1 MKTIEERAKE
11 HFAHGWEG
19 SIIDAYVQGAT
30 EQKAVDDKE
39 CETMVGAAVREAQ
52 QVFVNKACEIYE
64 KELRQMTRILNEVKN
79 GAGDIISIDGSLIQF
94 RKAME

>member
-1 MKTIEERAKE
+1 MVGNIKIEERAKE

-52 QVFVNKACEIYE
+52 QVFVNKACEWFKYNAWSFGNCA
-64 KELRQMTRILNEVKN
+64 K
-79 GAGDIISIDGSLIQF
+79 GDTSYDWEMAFECF
-94 RKAME
+94 RKSMED